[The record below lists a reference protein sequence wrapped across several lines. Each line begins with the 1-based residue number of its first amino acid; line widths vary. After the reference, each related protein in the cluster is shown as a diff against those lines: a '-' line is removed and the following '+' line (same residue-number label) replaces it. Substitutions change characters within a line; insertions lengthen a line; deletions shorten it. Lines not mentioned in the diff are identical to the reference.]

1 MRSAWFVV
9 AAFAAQG
16 LAAANGCA
24 QAPLSAEVSWSAA
37 KVAGGD
43 YGDRTR
49 TSVDARLQVS
59 LPTFGSNRLL
69 IGGASERY
77 TGWKPIVIAPVACL
91 PPGACGGS
99 PSRPGAPDFAYTA
112 FVVGLRHRAGDSF
125 VLGAGVGFGTVNLFA
140 GGSGWH
146 SAVSAD
152 ADASMRWAGPL
163 RLFLR
168 AEIIR
173 FNAGASTLYACPL
186 SVGVRLN

>member
-1 MRSAWFVV
+1 MRCTWFVV
-9 AAFAAQG
+9 AALAAQG
-16 LAAANGCA
+16 VAAGYARA

-43 YGDRTR
+43 YGDRLR
-49 TSVDARLQVS
+49 TSVDGRLQVR
-59 LPTFGSNRLL
+59 LPTFGGNRLL

-77 TGWKPIVIAPVACL
+77 TGWKPIVIPAVACL
-91 PPGACGGS
+91 PPTVCNWPTPRS
-99 PSRPGAPDFAYTA
+99 GAPDFAYTA
-112 FVVGLRHRAGDSF
+112 FVIGLRHRAGAF
-125 VLGAGVGFGTVNLFA
+125 VDLGAGVGVGTVNLFA

-173 FNAGASTLYACPL
+173 FDGGAGTLYTVPL
-186 SVGVRLN
+186 SIGVRLN